1 MPLTA
6 RAVVPVILLSLLLSA
21 PALAAGV
28 PLRLQVGSFDPQVS
42 LPDLPENLRLSPS
55 ERATADVRVIQFD
68 GRLTAERR
76 RLVEGTGARV
86 LGYLP
91 RQAWI
96 VRAGERS
103 RAALAALPGLRWEG
117 PVEPGWKISPELGRR
132 PYRDSRRRSGARLL
146 VTIDLWPGSDAT
158 AIADRLVRQGAE
170 LRATWTDHGTLRLLV
185 RAPRPLLEAIAH
197 QPDVA
202 FIEEYPEATL
212 RNDGASWVIQS
223 NVQDLR
229 PIWEHGLHGEGQVMG
244 NIDGRLDLDSCY
256 FDDGG
261 SPPGPN
267 HRKVIA
273 YRSGNGQGA
282 DSHGTH
288 TNGTMAGDKGT
299 WGAWDSGD
307 GHAFAA
313 KISFTN
319 LDDISG
325 SGSAPSNLKDNL
337 IAAHQDGARTHSN
350 SWGDDG
356 TTSYTSW
363 SRDIDDFSWQY
374 EDSLVLFAVTN
385 GSNLK
390 TPENAKNVLAVGA
403 SEREGNADNH
413 CSGGRGPTSD
423 GRRKPEIFAPGCSTV
438 SAASGESCG
447 TRSLTGTSMAS
458 PAVTGAATLVREYF
472 TEGWYPSGAPVAA
485 DALVPS
491 GALMKAVLISGAMD
505 MTGVAGYPSDQ
516 EGWGRVNLER
526 SLFFAGDSRGLVVLD
541 DLRRSAG
548 LSTGEAATYPLEVD
562 ASGQP
567 LRITLVFTEP
577 PAELM
582 AAEAT
587 VNNLDLKVTAPDGTV
602 YWGNQTDGNGNS
614 VPGGTA
620 DPINNLEQVLFDS
633 PAAGSWTVEVIAA
646 DVAIG
651 PQGFALVAT
660 GGVSPTTGPR
670 LTYDGHRLLDDP
682 PLGGGDGILDPGET
696 LRLPLQLANRGNEG
710 ATHVT
715 GDLRV
720 DRDDWARI
728 TLRSGQWP
736 DLDPGATAEM
746 TAPYYELTVAPDAP
760 CGQVLHF
767 TQNTRSAEAE
777 AQESRFSIAIGNV
790 ERDYPDGPPL
800 DLPSSFFGG
809 LESPQD
815 VIDDAR
821 VGEIDVT
828 VDISHGDVGELLV
841 MLVSPA
847 GTQVTLHN
855 RSHAGEQDLKLR
867 YDRDRP
873 ADGPGSLDDFKGE
886 GAQGTWTLVINDNRE
901 SAVAPGRLHGWTLHL
916 RADRAL
922 ECSPLDCGDPVPPE
936 TSGLM
941 IRRDGADL
949 LHSWQATAGASGYHL
964 LESGTASMAE
974 AVLTGR
980 TQGATEFRQ
989 GGGAGAFPTLRFFK
1003 VRATNT
1009 CNWEGP

>member
-1 MPLTA
+1 MPPTA
-6 RAVVPVILLSLLLSA
+6 RTVLLSLLLSLPLGA
-21 PALAAGV
+21 PALAGV
-28 PLRLQVGSFDPQVS
+28 PLELQVGTFDPQ
-42 LPDLPENLRLSPS
+42 LAPPDLPDNLRLDDG
-55 ERATADVRVIQFD
+55 ERNAADVRIVQFE
-68 GRLTAERR
+68 GVLGEERR
-76 RLVEGTGARV
+76 RLVEATGARV

-91 RQAWI
+91 RQAWV
-96 VRAGERS
+96 VRAGFEARQ
-103 RAALAALPGLRWEG
+103 ALATLPGVRWEG
-117 PVEPGWKISPELGRR
+117 PIEPGWKISPELGRR
-132 PYRDSRRRSGARLL
+132 PFEDAHRRDGGRLL
-146 VTIDLWPGSDAT
+146 VSIDLWPGGDVS
-158 AIADRLVRQGAE
+158 AITDRLVQRGAE
-170 LRATWTDHGTLRLLV
+170 LRASWTDNGTLRLLV

-197 QPDVA
+197 DADVA

-229 PIWEHGLHGEGQVMG
+229 PIWDHGLHGEGQVMG

-261 SPPGPN
+261 NPPGPD

-273 YRSGNGQGA
+273 YRSSNGQGA

-288 TNGTMAGDKGT
+288 TNGSMAGDQGT

-307 GHAFAA
+307 GQAFAA

-319 LDDISG
+319 LDDITG
-325 SGSAPSNLKDNL
+325 SGSSPSNLKDNL

-356 TTSYTSW
+356 TTSYTTW

-374 EDSLVLFAVTN
+374 EDSLVMFAVTN
-385 GSNLK
+385 GSSLK

-403 SEREGNADNH
+403 SERDGAADNH
-413 CSGGRGPTSD
+413 CSGGRGPTAD

-438 SAASGESCG
+438 SAASGQSCG

-458 PAVTGAATLVREYF
+458 PAVTGAATLVRQYF
-472 TEGWYPSGAPVAA
+472 TEGWYPTGAPVAA
-485 DALVPS
+485 DARVPS

-505 MTGVAGYPSDQ
+505 MSGLPGYPNDD

-541 DLRRSAG
+541 DLRRDQG
-548 LSTGEAATYPLEVD
+548 LSTGATASYPLEVD
-562 ASGQP
+562 GSGQP

-614 VPGGTA
+614 VPGGSS
-620 DPINNLEQVLFDS
+620 DPINNLEQVLFDA
-633 PAAGSWTVEVIAA
+633 PAAGSWTVEVVASS
-646 DVAIG
+646 VAIG

-660 GGVSPTTGPR
+660 GGVSPTSGPR
-670 LTYDGHRLLDDP
+670 LSHDGHRLVDDP
-682 PLGGGDGILDPGET
+682 PLGSGDGILDPGET
-696 LRLPLQLANRGNEG
+696 LRLPVQIANRGNEA
-710 ATHVT
+710 ATAVT
-715 GDLRV
+715 GSLRV

-736 DLDPGATAEM
+736 DLAAGASAEM
-746 TAPYYELTVAPDAP
+746 LEPFYELTVAPDAP
-760 CGQVLHF
+760 CGQMLHF
-767 TQNTRSAEAE
+767 TQTTDSAETE
-777 AQESRFSIAIGNV
+777 AQDSRFAIPIGNL

-800 DLPSSFFGG
+800 DLPSSFLGAR
-809 LESPQD
+809 ESPQD
-815 VIDDAR
+815 VPDEAL
-821 VGEIDVT
+821 VGEVDVS
-828 VDISHGDVGELLV
+828 VDITHGDVSELLV
-841 MLVSPA
+841 ILVSPA

-855 RSHAGEQDLKLR
+855 RSHAGDQDLKLR
-867 YDRDRP
+867 YDRDRQP
-873 ADGPGSLDDFKGE
+873 DGPGSLDDFKGE
-886 GAQGTWTLVINDNRE
+886 AAQGTWTLLVNDNRE
-901 SAVAPGRLHGWTLHL
+901 SAVPPGRLNGWTLHL

-922 ECSPLDCGDPVPPE
+922 ECSPLECSDPLPGS
-936 TSGLM
+936 TTGLR
-941 IRRDGADL
+941 IRRQGGDL
-949 LHSWQATAGASGYHL
+949 VHSWQATVGAAGYHL
-964 LESGTASMAE
+964 LESDVATMDG
-974 AVLTGR
+974 AVLTGK
-980 TQGATEFRQ
+980 TDGATEYLQ
-989 GGGAGAFPTLRFFK
+989 TDGAASSPPLRFFQ
-1003 VRATNT
+1003 VRATNS